1 MPVSRALRRARS
13 PIGGGQTGAYPTA
26 RPSRPSP
33 FLVRW
38 DLWHFGTI
46 TRPSERPKVMCCP
59 PDQLVHRN
67 SQFAG
72 ARSGCDL
79 AGCGSLWSYSMTDLA
94 ASTRRS
100 LRRSP
105 RGLGVVLDL
114 DHRSLPTALILGGSD
129 TGRRNAVW
137 LRRGFAASRPCR
149 RSRSPGRSPARSPAR
164 SPGRSSSL
172 VVRSQARTSGSCLRS
187 GGAGQPHVLSGW
199 PSNVGVV

>member
-1 MPVSRALRRARS
+1 VVRRFGSQWRASRDRSSRFRRQPPSAVADRARTPNRGGAATAMRWPTPGRARWAESSLAPTEVPMPVSRALRRARS

-100 LRRSP
+100 PRRSTP
-105 RGLGVVLDL
+105 RPWS
-114 DHRSLPTALILGGSD
+114 R
-129 TGRRNAVW
+129 
-137 LRRGFAASRPCR
+137 SRP
-149 RSRSPGRSPARSPAR
+149 G
-164 SPGRSSSL
+164 
-172 VVRSQARTSGSCLRS
+172 
-187 GGAGQPHVLSGW
+187 
-199 PSNVGVV
+199 